1 MKQYLAIDL
10 GATSGRTIIGT
21 LDNGKVKLEELTRF
35 DNPLIPM
42 SGHLYWDLYALYRE
56 IVNALKVV
64 SQRHIAIESIGIDT
78 WGCDFACIGSD
89 GALLR
94 NPLAYRDPHTVGMME
109 DFFKKKM
116 SKEEV
121 YKRTGIQ
128 FMNFNSIFQL
138 YSMEEHND
146 AALKAASKILF
157 IPDALGYLLTGKAVC
172 EYSVASTAQL
182 LNPMTGDLDEDL
194 LKALGISRDKFGKM
208 TEPGTTLGTLT
219 KEIQELTGLGP
230 IPVITVAGHDT
241 ASAVAAVPA
250 KDEHFAYL
258 SSGTWS
264 LMGIETP
271 HAIINDKSLER
282 NFTNEGGIEG
292 TTRFLKNICGM
303 WIYECCRREWKEQG
317 LTGLEHKKLQGDALK
332 EQPMRSIIN
341 PDDPCFAAPKSML
354 AAIRTYCEA
363 HNQPVPETPAQ
374 YCRCI
379 FDSLAQRYKT
389 ICSWLQEFAPFHIDT
404 LHIIGGGSQNTMLN
418 QLTADALGIRVLA
431 GPQEAT
437 ALGNIMLQAKANSL
451 VKDRWEMRKAIANSI
466 ELKEYTP
473 KK

>member
-56 IVNALKVV
+56 IINALKVV
-64 SQRHIAIESIGIDT
+64 AQRQIAIESIGIDT
-78 WGCDFACIGSD
+78 WGCDFAFVGSD

-109 DFFKKKM
+109 DFFEKKM

-138 YSMEEHND
+138 YAMEEHKD
-146 AALKAASKILF
+146 AALKTAEKILF

-172 EYSVASTAQL
+172 EYSVVSTAQL

-208 TEPGTTLGTLT
+208 TEPGTALGTLT
-219 KEIQELTGLGP
+219 EEIQQLTGLGA

-354 AAIRTYCEA
+354 DAICTYCEA

-418 QLTADALGIRVLA
+418 QLTANALGIRVLA